1 MSHILV
7 TRASPITTI
16 QDQGRPGLLSH
27 GIGASGPMDRR
38 AYAGAAE
45 MAGCTCGA
53 AIEIGPQG
61 MDFTYSGAPMSAGL
75 AGGEFSL
82 ALDGQQAPW
91 PAQIDLT
98 DGMAVSIRT
107 GPRGNYAYLRF
118 GAQIDV
124 APVLGSRATNATVGL
139 GGLEGRGLRGGDR
152 IGLLP
157 LADVGPEKPERSN
170 GAENDAIRFIWGIH
184 ADQFSLEVRAEFI
197 GAGFRILPRMDRM
210 GVWLDDGNG
219 VFAETRSLGLVSN
232 AVVAGDIQIL
242 GNGSPIVLMRDHQ
255 PTGGYPRIGTVIDV
269 DLDRFAQMRPGK
281 TVRFTPVT
289 VEHAHRLAGWRP

>member
-1 MSHILV
+1 
-7 TRASPITTI
+7 
-16 QDQGRPGLLSH
+16 
-27 GIGASGPMDRR
+27 
-38 AYAGAAE
+38 
-45 MAGCTCGA
+45 
-53 AIEIGPQG
+53 
-61 MDFTYSGAPMSAGL
+61 
-75 AGGEFSL
+75 
-82 ALDGQQAPW
+82 W

-184 ADQFSLEVRAEFI
+184 ADQFSPEVRAEFI

-219 VFAETRSLGLVSN
+219 VFAETRSLGLVSD

-269 DLDRFAQMRPGK
+269 D
-281 TVRFTPVT
+281 
-289 VEHAHRLAGWRP
+289 